1 MTKNA
6 SKKSRSKGS
15 AGAQASRSR
24 SHAVSSARNLETALA
39 GVSVEALAREL
50 KRRQSELPQLK
61 AKAQALRAELTETES
76 RIALLSGHGAVVSN
90 RLPKNS
96 AVRTV
101 QSTSKKPTN
110 ESTMKPGAGRR
121 TRGASGGP
129 TFAERVTGFLSGR
142 TEPSAPRDIAAAIA
156 KQLNRGVNQ
165 GLLVQVSI
173 TLRKLVNGGAV
184 TQVGRGQ
191 YLLKGATREV

>member
-24 SHAVSSARNLETALA
+24 SYAVSSARNLETALA

-50 KRRQSELPQLK
+50 QRRQSELPQLK
-61 AKAQALRAELTETES
+61 AKAQALRAELAETES
-76 RIALLSGHGAVVSN
+76 RIALLSGQGAVVSN
-90 RLPKNS
+90 RLPKIS
-96 AVRTV
+96 AVRAV
-101 QSTSKKPTN
+101 QRTSKKPT
-110 ESTMKPGAGRR
+110 AGRR

-129 TFAERVTGFLSGR
+129 TFAERVTGFLTGR
-142 TEPSAPRDIAAAIA
+142 TEPSAPRDIAVAIA
-156 KQLNRGVNQ
+156 KQLNRDVNQ
-165 GLLVQVSI
+165 SLLVQVSI
-173 TLRKLVNGGAV
+173 SLRKLVNGGAV

-191 YLLKGATREV
+191 YLLKGATREA